1 MAYMR
6 STLAFILFWINLI
19 ILAITLY
26 IAITENIKN
35 EKKRYYPDYL
45 RTTMEKLQNIYP
57 YYFLD
62 EEFILSNHLRNLLF
76 YPKPIMSALLSIVP
90 LIALFTLMLSFCLF
104 VSQKM
109 NVVQIM
115 QKLMRIS
122 LWEIA
127 LEHLN
132 VIVIAHIVKEE
143 RIATVVRMVVV
154 VY

>member
-1 MAYMR
+1 
-6 STLAFILFWINLI
+6 
-19 ILAITLY
+19 
-26 IAITENIKN
+26 
-35 EKKRYYPDYL
+35 
-45 RTTMEKLQNIYP
+45 MEKLQNIYP
-57 YYFLD
+57 YYFLY

>member
-1 MAYMR
+1 
-6 STLAFILFWINLI
+6 
-19 ILAITLY
+19 
-26 IAITENIKN
+26 
-35 EKKRYYPDYL
+35 
-45 RTTMEKLQNIYP
+45 
-57 YYFLD
+57 
-62 EEFILSNHLRNLLF
+62 
-76 YPKPIMSALLSIVP
+76 
-90 LIALFTLMLSFCLF
+90 
-104 VSQKM
+104 M

-143 RIATVVRMVVV
+143 RIATVIRMVVV

>member
-1 MAYMR
+1 
-6 STLAFILFWINLI
+6 
-19 ILAITLY
+19 
-26 IAITENIKN
+26 
-35 EKKRYYPDYL
+35 
-45 RTTMEKLQNIYP
+45 
-57 YYFLD
+57 
-62 EEFILSNHLRNLLF
+62 
-76 YPKPIMSALLSIVP
+76 
-90 LIALFTLMLSFCLF
+90 MLSFCLF

-109 NVVQIM
+109 NVVQII